1 MAKHELKRVAID
13 ARMINNS
20 GIGIVLRGLFHHWA
34 ENPPP
39 FDLVLMGRE
48 EQLADELPAG
58 LSAELVNWD
67 PELYGVSAA
76 LKRPFAPN
84 FDAWYSP
91 HYATCLRPGVPL
103 VCHIQDVLH
112 ITHPPKA
119 GTAAYMRAFIQV
131 LRRRAKYI
139 LTTTRHVKVQLQTV
153 YRFEPWRV
161 LISSLGAGLMPFVPD
176 EDHSLPSI
184 LRGRDYMI
192 SVGIFKPHKN
202 WTFLLERLAN
212 CSDIDLPLVCLGLGA
227 NQPDVAE
234 LASKFGL
241 QDRVV
246 FLPHLPPRELAAV
259 YKNASALL
267 FPSIA
272 EGFGLPIVEA
282 LTMGTPVLI
291 ADRSPMKEIAARSAF
306 TFDPDWPETFDDA
319 MREMLGNEKKRNEL
333 IARGVERSKFFRW
346 SKTAQTIADALLRAR
361 TGELAPPRAI
371 A

>member
-1 MAKHELKRVAID
+1 MGKNDLKRVAID

-48 EQLADELPAG
+48 NQLTKELPSN
-58 LSAELVNWD
+58 LRAEIVHWD

-76 LKRPFAPN
+76 LKRPFSPN

-131 LRRRAKYI
+131 LRRRAKFV
-139 LTTTRHVKVQLQTV
+139 LTTTRHVKVQLQTL
-153 YRFEPWRV
+153 YRFDPWRV
-161 LISSLGAGLMPFVPD
+161 LISSLGAGLMPYVSE
-176 EDHSLPSI
+176 EDYALPSI
-184 LRGRDYMI
+184 LRGRDYLI
-192 SVGIFKPHKN
+192 SIGIFKPHKN
-202 WTFLLERLAN
+202 WAFLFERLSL
-212 CSDIDLPLVCLGLGA
+212 CRDIDLPLVCLGLGA
-227 NQPDVAE
+227 NQSDVAE
-234 LASKFGL
+234 LAARFGL

-246 FLPHLPPRELAAV
+246 FLPHLPPNELAAI
-259 YKNASALL
+259 YKNATALL

-282 LTMGTPVLI
+282 LTIGTPVLI
-291 ADRSPMKEIAARSAF
+291 ADRSPMKEIAAGSAF
-306 TFDPDWPETFDDA
+306 TFDPDWPETFDGA
-319 MREMLGNEKKRNEL
+319 LREMLGNSTKRNAL
-333 IARGVERSKFFRW
+333 IARGIERAKFFRW
-346 SKTAQTIADALLRAR
+346 EKTAQTIEDSLIRAR
-361 TGELAPPRAI
+361 TGELTPPRAV